1 MHRHCSQLTAGMR
14 PLQSSPLWGHCV
26 KATIHAR
33 SRQAICSASAHRY
46 ISTHLPGKPSAGQ
59 ALHYR
64 PSTHKSHSRSV
75 LCIGSLHGMT
85 RGCGP
90 GRAAWIPESRHRTCL
105 PAMVGKQVDVE
116 QPCRCAC
123 LLQLRCQAKPVRLDP
138 SLGALTLLQAPATQ
152 PSRPTCVNQ
161 SSAAV
166 SASASDQRERRRA
179 RRCHLRCP
187 HPAPRHTIVPAGRDP
202 AVRCEAGWLHG
213 CRQQRALVLLPRA
226 PPVA

>member
-1 MHRHCSQLTAGMR
+1 MR

-90 GRAAWIPESRHRTCL
+90 GRAAWIPEYRHRTCL

-166 SASASDQRERRRA
+166 SASASDHPAGGLAFSSA
-179 RRCHLRCP
+179 RRQDRTRASSSASLKGR
-187 HPAPRHTIVPAGRDP
+187 ALLSSWVPVA
-202 AVRCEAGWLHG
+202 AGWVSKTKGHR
-213 CRQQRALVLLPRA
+213 CSTTCICMHMTRRCI
-226 PPVA
+226 